1 MQGSEAETQ
10 CLPWGLENRW
20 LVDVFWDL
28 TGPQLG
34 VNTGQARA
42 CILVMYSSWDCE
54 LEEEEGWVGTPRV
67 AESSRVSVM
76 VGSRASDRSNRLG
89 FIL

>member
-1 MQGSEAETQ
+1 MAVV
-10 CLPWGLENRW
+10 L
-20 LVDVFWDL
+20 WDL

-34 VNTGQARA
+34 VNTGRARA

-76 VGSRASDRSNRLG
+76 VGSRARDRRSRLG
-89 FIL
+89 FILENRVKGETAGLERQFTGV